1 MGKWRFTPLVNI
13 QIYVYIR
20 IWKITMFNGNNLL
33 SMAIFHSYI
42 NLPEGML
49 QGHSDYMGH
58 PAINHAHSC
67 KSDTKFN
74 NPTAM
79 SARVRRH
86 AVLCPDLVIVDISAI
101 KQLILVLYKPNSSIF
116 LHQCTY
122 TKACKHNYHNNT
134 LYIYIYINTYIT
146 YLTSPMTNI

>member
-1 MGKWRFTPLVNI
+1 MEVYPLVNI
-13 QIYVYIR
+13 QK
-20 IWKITMFNGNNLL
+20 IWTITMFNGNNQL

-116 LHQCTY
+116 Y
-122 TKACKHNYHNNT
+122 TNVPILKHVNINITIIH
-134 LYIYIYINTYIT
+134 YIYIYQYVYYIYNLTYDQYINI
-146 YLTSPMTNI
+146 SI